1 MLKAIPIAFFL
12 IIYCSLSLSAQ
23 KTKRDKS
30 LVEKSFISGDTIEI
44 VKPKKYYD
52 PKVASRKS
60 AIVPGLGQ
68 ICNDSWW
75 KVPILYASFA
85 TNIYFIGF
93 NNDQYETAKNTVEE
107 LLIIE
112 EEIGLSPTQEN
123 ELRSARRQTDY
134 WRNNRDILYITL
146 LGIYGLNIIEATI
159 DAHMK
164 GFDVSDNLA
173 LNIKPKVGVISNG
186 APYIGMGLTFK
197 IGK

>member
-68 ICNDSWW
+68 IYNDSWW